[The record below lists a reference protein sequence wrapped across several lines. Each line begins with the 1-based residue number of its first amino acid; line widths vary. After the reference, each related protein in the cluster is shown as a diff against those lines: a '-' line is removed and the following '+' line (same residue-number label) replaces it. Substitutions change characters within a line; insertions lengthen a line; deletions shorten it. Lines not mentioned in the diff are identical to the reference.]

1 MVKDVPYVNAQR
13 AVRRGILICK
23 LDLTD
28 DKANKPSDHVA
39 FWTGEYAYTI
49 NLVLKD
55 MIQRCRELDIR
66 VSRPEKELEREAAI
80 FLTMQTMKYL
90 YSKKRRLAV

>member
-1 MVKDVPYVNAQR
+1 M
-13 AVRRGILICK
+13 RRIGAEL
-23 LDLTD
+23 
-28 DKANKPSDHVA
+28 PRRVA

-55 MIQRCRELDIR
+55 MIQRCRELDMR
-66 VSRPEKELEREAAI
+66 VTRRESELRREAAI